1 MQWQSDNC
9 AQDSR
14 TPLSVVGGYLPQGNR
29 ARIGIP
35 HSTKE
40 NLIMKILNAMVGTLL
55 LAAAPIAAQAED
67 MSYSFIDL
75 GYSELNFDGGPT
87 GDGFGVRGSIG
98 FAENFFGFADYQSLD
113 FSLGDLDIYSIGLGG
128 RMEIAESVDLVG
140 KVGYLKADVSSDG
153 LSGDESGYLVSA
165 GVRARP
171 ASQFELEGNVI
182 YRDFGSGSDDTAV
195 AVAARYFFTDM
206 FAIGAEYEMSDD
218 QDIWFAGV
226 RLSF

>member
-1 MQWQSDNC
+1 
-9 AQDSR
+9 
-14 TPLSVVGGYLPQGNR
+14 
-29 ARIGIP
+29 
-35 HSTKE
+35 
-40 NLIMKILNAMVGTLL
+40 MKIATALLGSLVLSAMPL
-55 LAAAPIAAQAED
+55 AAQAED

-75 GYSELNFDGGPT
+75 GYSELNLDGGPT
-87 GDGFGVRGSIG
+87 GDGFGFRGSIG
-98 FAENFFGFADYQSLD
+98 FAENFFGFADYLSQD
-113 FSLGDLDIYSIGLGG
+113 FSGLDLDLYSIGLGG

-140 KVGYLKADVSSDG
+140 KAGYLKADVSSGG

>member
-1 MQWQSDNC
+1 
-9 AQDSR
+9 
-14 TPLSVVGGYLPQGNR
+14 
-29 ARIGIP
+29 
-35 HSTKE
+35 
-40 NLIMKILNAMVGTLL
+40 MKILNAMVGTLR

-75 GYSELNFDGGPT
+75 GYSELNLDGGPT
-87 GDGFGVRGSIG
+87 GDGFGARGSIG
-98 FAENFFGFADYQSLD
+98 FAENFFGFADYLSQD
-113 FSLGDLDIYSIGLGG
+113 FSGLDLDIYSIGLGG

-140 KVGYLKADVSSDG
+140 KFGYLKADVSTVEG
-153 LSGDESGYLVSA
+153 SGDESGYLASA

-171 ASQFELEGNVI
+171 ASPFELEGNVI
-182 YRDFGSGSDDTAV
+182 YRDFGSGADDTAV

-218 QDIWFAGV
+218 QDVWFAGV

>member
-1 MQWQSDNC
+1 
-9 AQDSR
+9 
-14 TPLSVVGGYLPQGNR
+14 
-29 ARIGIP
+29 
-35 HSTKE
+35 
-40 NLIMKILNAMVGTLL
+40 MKIATALL
-55 LAAAPIAAQAED
+55 GSLVLSALPLAAQAED

-75 GYSELNFDGGPT
+75 GYSEANLDGGPT

-98 FAENFFGFADYQSLD
+98 FAENFFGFADYLSQD
-113 FSLGDLDIYSIGLGG
+113 FSGLDIDIYSIGLGG

-140 KVGYLKADVSSDG
+140 KVGYLKADVSSGG

-171 ASQFELEGNVI
+171 ASQFELEGNVV
-182 YRDFGSGSDDTAV
+182 YRDFGSGADDTAV

>member
-1 MQWQSDNC
+1 MVSGKSPGQPC
-9 AQDSR
+9 AYRDPSR
-14 TPLSVVGGYLPQGNR
+14 NKGN
-29 ARIGIP
+29 
-35 HSTKE
+35 K
-40 NLIMKILNAMVGTLL
+40 IMKIATAVLGSLVLSAMPL
-55 LAAAPIAAQAED
+55 AAQAED

-75 GYSELNFDGGPT
+75 GYSELNLDGGPT

-98 FAENFFGFADYQSLD
+98 FAENFFGFADYLSQD
-113 FSLGDLDIYSIGLGG
+113 FSGLDLDIYSIGLGG

-140 KVGYLKADVSSDG
+140 KAGYLKADASGGG

-171 ASQFELEGNVI
+171 ASQFELEGNVV
-182 YRDFGSGSDDTAV
+182 YRDFGSGADDTAV

-206 FAIGAEYEMSDD
+206 FALGAEYEMSDD

>member
-1 MQWQSDNC
+1 
-9 AQDSR
+9 
-14 TPLSVVGGYLPQGNR
+14 
-29 ARIGIP
+29 
-35 HSTKE
+35 
-40 NLIMKILNAMVGTLL
+40 MKIATALLGSLVLSAMPL
-55 LAAAPIAAQAED
+55 AAQAED

-75 GYSELNFDGGPT
+75 GYSELNIDGGPT
-87 GDGFGVRGSIG
+87 GDGFGVRGSVG
-98 FAENFFGFADYQSLD
+98 FAENFFGFADYLSQD
-113 FSLGDLDIYSIGLGG
+113 FSGPDIDIYSIGLGG

-140 KVGYLKADVSSDG
+140 KVGYLKLDA
-153 LSGDESGYLVSA
+153 SGGIDESGYLVSA

-171 ASQFELEGNVI
+171 ASQFELEGNVV
-182 YRDFGSGSDDTAV
+182 YRDFGSGADDTAV

>member
-1 MQWQSDNC
+1 
-9 AQDSR
+9 
-14 TPLSVVGGYLPQGNR
+14 
-29 ARIGIP
+29 
-35 HSTKE
+35 
-40 NLIMKILNAMVGTLL
+40 MKIATALLGSLVLSAMPL
-55 LAAAPIAAQAED
+55 AAQAED

-75 GYSELNFDGGPT
+75 GYSEANLDGGPT
-87 GDGFGVRGSIG
+87 GDGFSARGSVG
-98 FAENFFGFADYQSLD
+98 FAENFFGFADYLSQD
-113 FSLGDLDIYSIGLGG
+113 FPAFGVVPSFDIDIYSIGLGG

-171 ASQFELEGNVI
+171 ASQFELEGNVV
-182 YRDFGSGSDDTAV
+182 YRDLGGDADDTAI